1 MIIDIIA
8 GILVAIGIY
17 QGFNQGLIKTV
28 FAVLSLVIAIVA
40 ALKLSPILI
49 RLLQNNLD
57 FNPAVLFVIGFILT
71 FIIVMALI
79 RFLGKKIESV
89 FKDLNITLFNK
100 IMGASVLGLLYAVII
115 SYGLHFMDRMDLV
128 SELQKQSSLSY
139 PFLDPLP
146 EMTARTGHN
155 LKPIFQEFWTAF
167 MDTMD
172 DIKEHGDEMTMPG
185 TEDKPQD

>member
-28 FAVLSLVIAIVA
+28 FAALSLIIAIVA

-49 RLLQNNLD
+49 RLLQNNLEL
-57 FNPAVLFVIGFILT
+57 NPAVLFVTGFILT
-71 FIIVMALI
+71 FIVVMVLI

-100 IMGASVLGLLYAVII
+100 IMGATVLGLLYAVII

-128 SELQKQSSLSY
+128 SQHQKQSSLSY
-139 PFLDPLP
+139 PYLDPLP
-146 EMTARTGHN
+146 EMTARTGQK
-155 LKPIFQEFWTAF
+155 LKPVFQEFWTAF

-172 DIKEHGDEMTMPG
+172 DIKEHGDEMTIPV
-185 TEDKPQD
+185 TEEKSQD